1 MDLIVKRITGKEC
14 HFLILNFHYAARI
27 PCIQY
32 AFGLYEDNNLIGC
45 VTYGQPASPWIKVS
59 MFGHNSNI
67 DVLELNRLVIIK
79 DIPNAA
85 SFLIGQSFKL
95 LPKQIALVSY
105 ADTQFGHV
113 GYVYQATNWLYAG
126 KTKERTDK
134 YSESGHSRHYDP
146 TTIQRQYRSAKYRYW
161 MCRDRH
167 IKQLCKWESLPY
179 PKEETHK
186 TIVRIA

>member
-1 MDLIVKRITGKEC
+1 MNLIVKPITGKEC
-14 HFLILNFHYAARI
+14 HFLIMNFHYAKRI

-32 AFGLYEDNNLIGC
+32 AFGLYDDIALIGC

-59 MFGHNSNI
+59 MFGHNSPI
-67 DVLELNRLVIIK
+67 QVLELNRLVITK
-79 DIPNAA
+79 DIPNSA

-134 YSESGHSRHYDP
+134 LSESGHSRHYSS
-146 TTIQRQYRSAKYRYW
+146 TTTERQFRSAKYRYW

-167 IKQLCKWESLPY
+167 IKKMCKWESLPY

-186 TIVRIA
+186 TIDRIA